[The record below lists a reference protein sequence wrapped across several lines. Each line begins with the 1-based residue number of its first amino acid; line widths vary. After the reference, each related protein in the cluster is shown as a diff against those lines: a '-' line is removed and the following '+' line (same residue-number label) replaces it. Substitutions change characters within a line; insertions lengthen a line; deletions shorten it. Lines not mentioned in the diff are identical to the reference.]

1 MGITS
6 RTALDRRDGLEEA
19 YPRGILGA
27 LLDKAGQLKTS
38 FWRRGWDSN
47 PRSPAKGTTDFESAP
62 IDHSGTSPSL
72 CYFTRSAPF
81 HGAVFCPL
89 AANIPARA
97 RPSSCFHRLSMR
109 KLPFTLVLLLPVV
122 CDPGFIAD
130 RPVAPLSQTGE
141 LVVLTRN
148 TPTTRYVD
156 SQGQT
161 SGLEYDLVQMF
172 ATELG
177 VKVRYID
184 RQPLY
189 QILPALR
196 RNEAHLAAAGLAVT
210 SDRVKQF
217 QFGPAYQ
224 MFQPVLAYNTDSPA
238 PREIKDVVG
247 KRIEVVKGTS
257 AIEDLRALR
266 KRYPKLR
273 WQEVSESD
281 SEGLLSRLS
290 EGKTDY
296 VVTDSHVLDVVRN
309 FYPNLARAFA
319 IGDPEPLAWV
329 FPPDGDPK
337 IIEHARE
344 FFLRITFDG
353 TLKRLLERYYGH
365 VKRLDQM
372 DIANFLERMR
382 TVLPRYK
389 PMFKQAQELTEI
401 DWRLLAALGFQE
413 SHWDTAAVSPTGVRG
428 LMMLTS
434 ETADRMDVA
443 NRMDPRENII
453 GGAQYLLELK
463 DTLPERIQEPDR
475 TWLALAAYN
484 IGYGHL
490 EDARVLAQRKGL
502 NPNLWVDVKQMLPLL
517 SRYEYYNTLKHGF
530 CRGNEALVLTE
541 NIRSY
546 YDILRRFEDPYT
558 PSLNL
563 FAEMAGDRP

>member
-1 MGITS
+1 MLFYTVGTF
-6 RTALDRRDGLEEA
+6 
-19 YPRGILGA
+19 P
-27 LLDKAGQLKTS
+27 
-38 FWRRGWDSN
+38 WRR
-47 PRSPAKGTTDFESAP
+47 FLSAGRKY
-62 IDHSGTSPSL
+62 SE
-72 CYFTRSAPF
+72 
-81 HGAVFCPL
+81 
-89 AANIPARA
+89 PARGLLLA
-97 RPSSCFHRLSMR
+97 SIACRMR

-172 ATELG
+172 AAELG

-196 RNEAHLAAAGLAVT
+196 RNEAHLAAAGLAIT

-224 MFQPVLAYNTDSPA
+224 MFQPVLAYNTDNPA
-238 PREIKDVVG
+238 PRDIKDVIG

-257 AIEDLRALR
+257 AIEDLRTLR
-266 KRYPKLR
+266 KRYPQLR
-273 WQEVSESD
+273 WHEVSESD

-309 FYPNLARAFA
+309 FYPNLSRAFA

-365 VKRLDQM
+365 VKQLDRM

-382 TVLPRYK
+382 TVLPRYA
-389 PMFKQAQELTEI
+389 PMFKEAQDLTEI

-413 SHWDTAAVSPTGVRG
+413 SHWDPAAVSPTGVRG

-443 NRMDPRENII
+443 DRMDPRENII

-463 DTLPERIQEPDR
+463 DTLPGRIQEPDR

-484 IGYGHL
+484 VGYGHL
-490 EDARVLAQRKGL
+490 EDARKLAQRKGL
-502 NPNLWVDVKQMLPLL
+502 NPNLWVDVKQVLPLL

-541 NIRSY
+541 NIRNY
-546 YDILRRFEDPYT
+546 YDILRRFEEPHT
-558 PSLNL
+558 PSFNL
-563 FAEMAGDRP
+563 FAETPGNQP